1 VPASRQRN
9 SSASFAGDDPPSFP
23 RLRFAPPSNSS
34 TRSNCDR
41 HAERML
47 VFPGNQNTSTSSN
60 RLNAQANLRCLVRE
74 VRYNVNLETR
84 DEDVVWIGEHGPY
97 RHHIG

>member
-1 VPASRQRN
+1 
-9 SSASFAGDDPPSFP
+9 
-23 RLRFAPPSNSS
+23 
-34 TRSNCDR
+34 
-41 HAERML
+41 ML
-47 VFPGNQNTSTSSN
+47 VLKTSSFIVLPCGGLTMP
-60 RLNAQANLRCLVRE
+60 LNERIFDDHLIAQANLTCLVRE

>member
-1 VPASRQRN
+1 MPL
-9 SSASFAGDDPPSFP
+9 D
-23 RLRFAPPSNSS
+23 
-34 TRSNCDR
+34 
-41 HAERML
+41 ERMFDDHL
-47 VFPGNQNTSTSSN
+47 IVQAITS
-60 RLNAQANLRCLVRE
+60 LVRE

>member
-1 VPASRQRN
+1 MEPLGLWTVVFSE
-9 SSASFAGDDPPSFP
+9 
-23 RLRFAPPSNSS
+23 APPGPEAV
-34 TRSNCDR
+34 RG
-41 HAERML
+41 ERRRRWARPAPTCGL
-47 VFPGNQNTSTSSN
+47 LT
-60 RLNAQANLRCLVRE
+60 CLVRE

>member
-1 VPASRQRN
+1 MPLN
-9 SSASFAGDDPPSFP
+9 
-23 RLRFAPPSNSS
+23 
-34 TRSNCDR
+34 
-41 HAERML
+41 ERM
-47 VFPGNQNTSTSSN
+47 FDDH
-60 RLNAQANLRCLVRE
+60 LNAQGILRGLVRE